1 MNDNEE
7 IFLCAICNVE
17 SGTCNEDCKFCT
29 QSVRYKADIQ
39 RYTLK
44 SIEQILTEARSA
56 RANGAVGFCL
66 VTAGLGLTE
75 KKTKFIAE
83 AARAINKE
91 NLGLRLIAC
100 NGTAT
105 VEQLKELKEAGIS
118 NYNHNLETSRDFYPT
133 ICTTHSWDERY
144 QTCLNV
150 KEAGLKLVCGGI
162 FGMGE
167 TQEDRISMIEAI
179 NSLDPMNV
187 PLNFFHPNEA
197 LPIVKNTITRE
208 EAFDLITLARKM
220 IPNAHKIMV
229 AGGRELMFGDEQYE
243 IFKRG
248 ANAFVIGDYLT
259 TSGKTPKDDV
269 EALESFGYKIAKNF
283 HVMPDEKKE
292 LLN

>member
-1 MNDNEE
+1 MNDKFKNTDE

-39 RYTLK
+39 RYKLK
-44 SIEQILTEARSA
+44 EIEQIVKEAKIA
-56 RANGAVGFCL
+56 RENGAVGFCL

-75 KKTKFIAE
+75 KKTKFIAQT
-83 AARAINKE
+83 ARAIKKE

-100 NGTAT
+100 NGTAS
-105 VEQLKELKEAGIS
+105 VEQLKELKAAGVD
-118 NYNHNLETSRDFYPT
+118 NYNHNLETSKEFYPT
-133 ICTTHSWDERY
+133 ICTTHDWEERY

-150 KEAGLKLVCGGI
+150 KEAGLQLVCGGI

-167 TQEDRISMIEAI
+167 TQEDRISMIKAI
-179 NSLDPMNV
+179 ASLDPMNV

-197 LPIVKNTITRE
+197 LPLVENTITRE
-208 EAFDLITLARKM
+208 EAFDLIELSREM

-243 IFKRG
+243 IFNRG

-259 TSGKTPKDDV
+259 TTGKTPKDDV
-269 EALESFGYKIAKNF
+269 EALEKQGFKIAK
-283 HVMPDEKKE
+283 HVVKMAEEK
-292 LLN
+292 